1 MRELCEPLG
10 TMAIRG
16 EHFFP
21 LDWAAAV
28 FSRLLKICRPMCRID
43 QHTHRQIVH
52 CREGV
57 SPFYR
62 GDLIDARAPPEHR
75 GERTLPVERIARR
88 LGVVADIM
96 SDHDGAAKG
105 EGQKP
110 SVRASAAGA
119 L

>member
-1 MRELCEPLG
+1 
-10 TMAIRG
+10 
-16 EHFFP
+16 
-21 LDWAAAV
+21 
-28 FSRLLKICRPMCRID
+28 MCRID